1 MTPAMER
8 VWVTGRGVQSP
19 LGHTPE
25 ALADALEQC
34 RSGVRLL
41 AGDAAMGLTPYSC
54 LGATLQAEPDTEALF
69 DPSWPASLNAML
81 DRTSVLALRAAQDA
95 WADAGLSAGAFDP
108 HRAGVAW
115 GSGMGGAGT
124 TEQAYRDLLAPVPR
138 RLHPFTVVRAMHNAG
153 ASHIAMR
160 HGLQGPLMVVSNA
173 CASAAQAIGEAM
185 HWLQAG
191 RADVVLAGGAE
202 SLLVPGVIRAWQAM
216 GVLAKVDADQAERSC
231 RPFDRRRSG
240 LVLGEGA
247 GALVLERE
255 SHARARGARPLA
267 VLAGY
272 GASNDAAHLSRPEQ
286 AGQVRAMRQALQAA
300 GLHPAEVGHV
310 NAHGTGTPVGD
321 AVEARSV
328 HEVFGGHRPAVSAG
342 KAVHGHLMGAAG
354 AVEAIASLEALRRGR
369 VPPTAHLHEP
379 DCAEWIDV
387 VVEAPREAP
396 LQAVLSN
403 SFAFGG
409 ANAALVFTHA

>member
-1 MTPAMER
+1 MTMGRER
-8 VWVTGRGVQSP
+8 IWITGRGVVSP
-19 LGHTPE
+19 LGRTPE
-25 ALADALEQC
+25 ALADALEQR

-54 LGATLQAEPDTEALF
+54 LGATLQAEPDTATLL
-69 DPSWPASLNAML
+69 DPAWPAALNTLL
-81 DRTSVLALRAAQDA
+81 DRTSVLALLAAQDA
-95 WADAGLSAGAFDP
+95 WADAGLAPGRFDP
-108 HRAGVAW
+108 QRAGVAW
-115 GSGMGGAGT
+115 GSGMGGAHT
-124 TEQAYRDLLAPVPR
+124 TEQAYGDLHAAAPR

-173 CASAAQAIGEAM
+173 CASAAQALGEAW

-216 GVLAKVDADQAERSC
+216 GVLAKVDDEHPERSC

-255 SHARARGARPLA
+255 RHARARGARPLA

-272 GASNDAAHLSRPEQ
+272 GASNDAVHLSRPEQ
-286 AGQVRAMRQALQAA
+286 DGQVRAMSQALQSA

-328 HEVFGGHRPAVSAG
+328 HAVFGPHRPAVSAG
-342 KAVHGHLMGAAG
+342 KALHGHLMGAAG
-354 AVEAIASLEALRRGR
+354 AVEAIASIEALRRGR
-369 VPPTAHLHEP
+369 VPPTAHLQEA
-379 DCAEWIDV
+379 DGAEWIDV
-387 VVEAPREAP
+387 VADAPRERP